1 MNSVKR
7 CIVALCTFAVLLAG
21 SAKGAQAQLLL
32 TALTV
37 SGSPAPFTIT
47 TAVAG
52 SQPAALTNSVTTYF
66 VKAKNLIGA
75 QKITAQL
82 DAPMPL
88 GTTLTVQLVA
98 PPGATSLGAVS
109 LDATVRDVVINIAKE
124 NGANY
129 GITYVFSATVA
140 AGVVPTQTRTVTF
153 TETTYP

>member
-7 CIVALCTFAVLLAG
+7 RIVTLCTFVLLLSG
-21 SAKGAQAQLLL
+21 WAKAAHAQ
-32 TALTV
+32 TALGV

-52 SQPAALTNSVTTYF
+52 TEPAALTNGVTTYF
-66 VKAKNLIGA
+66 VKAKNAAGP

-82 DAPMPL
+82 DAPMPP
-88 GTTLTVQLVA
+88 GTTLTVQMVA
-98 PPGATSLGAVS
+98 PAGATSLGAVS
-109 LDATVRDVVINIAKE
+109 LDATVRNIVINIAGV
-124 NGANY
+124 NGSTQ

-153 TETTYP
+153 TESAYP